1 MARILKKLRGY
12 LDFYTS
18 YNETHIGFFTRN
30 YRKKF
35 LHNTYV
41 FTFWTF
47 FCWIQGSSWL
57 SFQILNI
64 VLIEILKVARYVCI
78 SRKKFM
84 SAHFAYKIQF
94 STSNHIINLFLLGRL
109 EDGCLLQILLAKNNC
124 FFLLEFLTPIHYWQL
139 FGISRVFLIF
149 FALPTSSGNVTL
161 KI

>member
-1 MARILKKLRGY
+1 MIIISNLKYRADRNFKS
-12 LDFYTS
+12 S
-18 YNETHIGFFTRN
+18 YSSVMFVFLE
-30 YRKKF
+30 KK
-35 LHNTYV
+35 
-41 FTFWTF
+41 
-47 FCWIQGSSWL
+47 I
-57 SFQILNI
+57 
-64 VLIEILKVARYVCI
+64 
-78 SRKKFM
+78 M

>member
-1 MARILKKLRGY
+1 MIIISNLKYRA
-12 LDFYTS
+12 D
-18 YNETHIGFFTRN
+18 RN
-30 YRKKF
+30 FKSSSVMFVF
-35 LHNTYV
+35 L
-41 FTFWTF
+41 
-47 FCWIQGSSWL
+47 
-57 SFQILNI
+57 
-64 VLIEILKVARYVCI
+64 E
-78 SRKKFM
+78 KKFM